1 MNTFLLLSW
10 LAVIIVSYRAAVI
23 FLKKIDLL

>member
-10 LAVIIVSYRAAVI
+10 LAVIVVSYQAAV
-23 FLKKIDLL
+23 FMLKKLDLL

>member
-10 LAVIIVSYRAAVI
+10 LAVIVVSYQAAV
-23 FLKKIDLL
+23 FMLKKLNLY

>member
-10 LAVIIVSYRAAVI
+10 LAVIVVSYRVAVLL
-23 FLKKIDLL
+23 LKKMELL

>member
-10 LAVIIVSYRAAVI
+10 LAVIVVSYRLSVLL
-23 FLKKIDLL
+23 LKKIELL

>member
-10 LAVIIVSYRAAVI
+10 LAVIVVSYRAAV
-23 FLKKIDLL
+23 FLLKKMELL

>member
-10 LAVIIVSYRAAVI
+10 LAVIVVSYQAAV
-23 FLKKIDLL
+23 FMLKKLDLY

>member
-10 LAVIIVSYRAAVI
+10 LAVVVVSYRAAV
-23 FLKKIDLL
+23 FLLKKMELL

>member
-10 LAVIIVSYRAAVI
+10 LAVIVVSYQAAV
-23 FLKKIDLL
+23 FMLKKIDLL

>member
-10 LAVIIVSYRAAVI
+10 LAVIVVSYRVSVLL
-23 FLKKIDLL
+23 LKKMELL